1 MALQVGS
8 NLFDSSPMYGAA
20 ERVLGDLLRGRRDQA
35 LIATKVWTPDDAEA
49 ALQVRRAL
57 SLYDDCVDVY
67 QVHNLVAWQRRL
79 ALLEQLRDSGKVRS
93 VGVTHYR
100 HAAFPELMQVMRSS
114 RVTCVQVPYNPLDRA
129 VERELLPLAAD
140 LGVGVIVMRPLGTG
154 SLATRQIAA
163 GKLQPLAQFGVETW
177 SQAVLKWLVSDSRVS
192 TVIPA
197 TTRPE
202 HARANSL
209 AGDPPWFGPEERE
222 YIARLAEEVG

>member
-1 MALQVGS
+1 
-8 NLFDSSPMYGAA
+8 
-20 ERVLGDLLRGRRDQA
+20 
-35 LIATKVWTPDDAEA
+35 
-49 ALQVRRAL
+49 
-57 SLYDDCVDVY
+57 
-67 QVHNLVAWQRRL
+67 
-79 ALLEQLRDSGKVRS
+79 
-93 VGVTHYR
+93 
-100 HAAFPELMQVMRSS
+100 MRSG

-129 VERELLPLAAD
+129 VERELLPLAAE
-140 LGVGVIVMRPLGTG
+140 LGIGVIVMRPLGTG
-154 SLATRQIAA
+154 PLATRQIAA